1 MANTCVVPGCSANYE
16 TSIAKEGYTIQIPQF
31 PTDPDRNTKSGQE
44 SIICLI
50 MLYYG
55 NCILIGSPGGE
66 VTASSESSPES
77 WGQVRPDLP
86 CYTLADISSHSCK
99 ENRIW
104 VTFAQGVYDITE
116 FVEQHPGGEKI
127 LMAAGG
133 SLEPFWLLYASSA
146 LPIKY
151 PALQQHSYASGNLS
165 AEDVS
170 EVMANMED
178 PYASEPRRH
187 PVLKPSSK
195 KPFNAEPPLPVLV
208 DSFITPAELFYVRN
222 HLPVPEVDPA
232 TYELEVEGVGP
243 ETFILSLDDIKKFP
257 KHTITA
263 TIQCAGNRRGEMSK
277 VKPVKGLNWGAA
289 AIGNA
294 TWSGA
299 RLRDILLAAG
309 LRDNQP
315 GVTHVQFEGLD
326 SDPAN
331 VSYGASISVEKAMDP
346 CGDTILAY
354 EMNGNPLL
362 RDHGFPIRVV
372 VPGIV
377 GARNVKW
384 LARIIVSEEESCS
397 HWQQNDYKGFCP
409 SVDWDTVDFTK
420 SPAIQELPVTSA
432 ICDPMDGSSV
442 ELHDGNLMVK
452 GYAWSGGG
460 QKIVRVDVT
469 ADSGDTWHEAEL
481 VAQEGNTRP
490 GRHWAWTL
498 WCADIPVPAGSSQV
512 LILLL
517 VFVCENYVE
526 VWAKA
531 IDSSY
536 NTQPESFRNI
546 WNLRGVLS
554 NAYHRVKVN
563 IVQS

>member
-1 MANTCVVPGCSANYE
+1 MNGVQAEKEEIDRVLDERVAGITWKEVEDALERIKKGKAPGVDE
-16 TSIAKEGYTIQIPQF
+16 LMEEMI
-31 PTDPDRNTKSGQE
+31 
-44 SIICLI
+44 
-50 MLYYG
+50 
-55 NCILIGSPGGE
+55 
-66 VTASSESSPES
+66 TAS
-77 WGQVRPDLP
+77 
-86 CYTLADISSHSCK
+86 
-99 ENRIW
+99 
-104 VTFAQGVYDITE
+104 
-116 FVEQHPGGEKI
+116 
-127 LMAAGG
+127 
-133 SLEPFWLLYASSA
+133 
-146 LPIKY
+146 
-151 PALQQHSYASGNLS
+151 
-165 AEDVS
+165 
-170 EVMANMED
+170 
-178 PYASEPRRH
+178 
-187 PVLKPSSK
+187 
-195 KPFNAEPPLPVLV
+195 
-208 DSFITPAELFYVRN
+208 
-222 HLPVPEVDPA
+222 
-232 TYELEVEGVGP
+232 
-243 ETFILSLDDIKKFP
+243 
-257 KHTITA
+257 
-263 TIQCAGNRRGEMSK
+263 GEMLETI

-384 LARIIVSEEESCS
+384 LGWIIVSEEESCS

-432 ICDPMDGSSV
+432 ICDPIDGSSVELHDGNLMVKGRPQIIVSEEESCSHWQQNDYKGFCPSVDWDTVDFTKSPAIQELPVTSAICDPIDGSSV

>member
-1 MANTCVVPGCSANYE
+1 MGRLMPPSTLGSYAMSGCLLTRHNHTPPRPPNRGTLKRSLQVAGLFGALAASWRMYRYLQAHHCLQA
-16 TSIAKEGYTIQIPQF
+16 IFKEIE
-31 PTDPDRNTKSGQE
+31 TKSGQE
-44 SIICLI
+44 SIVCLI
-50 MLYYG
+50 MFYYG
-55 NCILIGSPGGE
+55 NCILIGSLGGV
-66 VTASSESSPES
+66 VTASSESSPDS

-86 CYTLADISSHSCK
+86 WYTLADISSHSCK

-104 VTFAQGVYDITE
+104 VTFSHGVYDITE

-133 SLEPFWLLYASSA
+133 SLEPFWLLYA
-146 LPIKY
+146 
-151 PALQQHSYASGNLS
+151 
-165 AEDVS
+165 DVS
-170 EVMANMED
+170 EGMANMED
-178 PYASEPRRH
+178 PYACEPRRH
-187 PVLKPSSK
+187 PALKPSSK

-232 TYELEVEGVGP
+232 TYELEVDGVGP
-243 ETFILSLDDIKKFP
+243 ETFIFSLDDIKKFP

-299 RLRDILLAAG
+299 RLRDVLLATG

-377 GARNVKW
+377 GARSVKW
-384 LARIIVSEEESCS
+384 LARIIVSGEESCS

-432 ICDPMDGSSV
+432 ICDPIDGSSV

-469 ADSGDTWHEAEL
+469 ADGGDTWHVAEL
-481 VAQEGNTRP
+481 IAQEGNTRP

-498 WCADIPVPAGSSQV
+498 WRADIPVLAGSSQ
-512 LILLL
+512 
-517 VFVCENYVE
+517 VE

-531 IDSSY
+531 IDASY
-536 NTQPESFRNI
+536 NTQPESFQNI